1 MSRLELRPEPSRAMM
16 LASPLIA
23 AVAMLL
29 TGSLLFLSLG
39 QEPLHAFYVYF
50 IKPASTVYGV
60 GELLLKATPLILCGI
75 GLAIGFRANVANIGA
90 DGQLTMGA
98 IAAGAVALYFDDVQ
112 AGWLLPLM
120 IVAGALGGMAWAAIP
135 ALLRTR
141 FNASEILTSLM
152 LTYVAQQI
160 LIYLVTGPWKDPEGY
175 GFPQSRLFS
184 EWATLPIL
192 VPETRVHLGVA
203 IAFLAVLLAW
213 GLLAKTMVGFQ
224 LKVVG
229 QAPRAARYA
238 GFSQTALIWLA
249 LLIGGGAAG
258 LAGLLEV
265 ASTVGQLTPQISP
278 GYGFTAIIVAF
289 LGRLH
294 PVGILFAALVL
305 ALSYLGG
312 EAAQIQL
319 GLPNAATGIFQ
330 GILLFFLLG
339 CDILILYRIR
349 LRRRVPAVAKAA
361 ARGAAA

>member
-1 MSRLELRPEPSRAMM
+1 VLIRLEPRGRRSAVWTWC
-16 LASPLIA
+16 SPLLA
-23 AVAMLL
+23 LLL
-29 TGSLLFLSLG
+29 TLVTAALIFAAMGKDPAIALYTF
-39 QEPLHAFYVYF
+39 F
-50 IKPASTVYGV
+50 IQPVTSVSGV
-60 GELLLKATPLILCGI
+60 AELLVKAAPLTLIGI
-75 GLAIGFRANVANIGA
+75 GLALGFRANVWNIGA
-90 DGQLTMGA
+90 EGQYTMGA
-98 IAAGAVALYFDDVQ
+98 LAGGGLALWFFDSQ
-112 AGWLLPLM
+112 SAFLLPAM
-120 IVAGALGGMAWAAIP
+120 IVAGVLGGMAWAAIP
-135 ALLRTR
+135 AFLRTR

-184 EWATLPIL
+184 ESATLPIL
-192 VPETRVHLGVA
+192 LPETRVHLGVA

-238 GFSQTALIWLA
+238 GFSQTALTWLA

-319 GLPNAATGIFQ
+319 GLPNAVTGIFQ

-339 CDILILYRIR
+339 CDLLILYRVR
-349 LRRRVPAVAKAA
+349 FETAAVETPA
-361 ARGAAA
+361 